1 MIWLTW
7 RQLRV
12 QITAAAAA
20 VLALAIYLVL
30 LGLSVRHVYNVGFA
44 GCVTTSACNTVRIA
58 FSARFDTQRTLLSCF
73 VIALP
78 GLLGAFWGAPV
89 VTREL
94 ENGTHRL
101 IWTQSVTR
109 RSWLAAKIVGVTLG
123 CVAVTTVA
131 VALLTWAMAPLDHI
145 GSRFAVLSFDT
156 RDVVPIGYAVFASIL
171 GITTGLAVKRTLVAM
186 AVTLAVFTAIQIA
199 VPLTLR
205 THLEAP
211 TQQTFAFNPQTI
223 AGHPLTF
230 AVKPGVGTSFVGYTI
245 PGAWLLH
252 RSPLL
257 NSDGNPAVLS
267 GCINGSPSPHALVT
281 CITQHNTHWTLRYQP
296 AHRYWSFQWIECA
309 VFLIAAAALAGLA
322 LWRIP
327 QVTV

>member
-20 VLALAIYLVL
+20 VLGLAVYVVL
-30 LGLSVRHVYNVGFA
+30 LGLSVRHVYHAGLA
-44 GCVTTSACNTVRIA
+44 GCLTTSACNTARIA

-78 GLLGAFWGAPV
+78 GLLGAFWGAPI

-109 RSWLAAKIVGVTLG
+109 RSWLAPKIVGVTLS
-123 CVAVTTVA
+123 CVAVTIAA
-131 VALLTWAMAPLDHI
+131 VVMLTWAMAPLDHI
-145 GSRFAVLSFDT
+145 ESRFAVISFDT
-156 RDVVPIGYAVFASIL
+156 RDVVPIGYAAFASAL
-171 GITTGLAVKRTLVAM
+171 GITTGLAAKRTLVAM
-186 AVTLAVFTAIQIA
+186 AVTLAVFTAVQIA
-199 VPLTLR
+199 VPLALR
-205 THLEAP
+205 PHLEAP
-211 TQQTFAFNPQTI
+211 TQQTLAFNPRTI

-230 AVKPGVGTSFVGYTI
+230 AVKPGAGTSFVGYTI

-257 NSDGNPAVLS
+257 DSHGRPAILS
-267 GCINGSPSPHALVT
+267 GCINGSPSPHTLVT
-281 CITQHNTHWTLRYQP
+281 CITRHNTHWTLRYQP

-309 VFLIAAAALAGLA
+309 VFLIAAVALAGLA
-322 LWRIP
+322 LWRVP
-327 QVTV
+327 RLTV